1 MPFIYMAN
9 EKAERKGWDWDS
21 IFINSAIQVVKEFDT
36 IEEAKVEFE
45 KGGYD
50 TDRYGIML

>member
-1 MPFIYMAN
+1 MAN

>member
-21 IFINSAIQVVKEFDT
+21 IFTNSAIQVVKEFDT
-36 IEEAKVEFE
+36 IEEAEEEFE